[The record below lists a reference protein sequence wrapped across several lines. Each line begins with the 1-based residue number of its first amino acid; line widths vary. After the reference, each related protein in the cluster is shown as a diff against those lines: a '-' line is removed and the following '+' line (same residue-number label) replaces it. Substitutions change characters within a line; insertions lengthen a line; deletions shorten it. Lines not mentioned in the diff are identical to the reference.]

1 MLKISLSAS
10 HCVPHSQVFLKML
23 PVWYEKNTIK
33 RIFIWEK
40 GNHIQNE
47 ETNEK
52 LGKYL
57 QHIKEEKNYCTTVSL
72 KIKNREN
79 KNKIKWRD

>member
-23 PVWYEKNTIK
+23 PVWYEKNAIK
-33 RIFIWEK
+33 HIFIWEK

-57 QHIKEEKNYCTTVSL
+57 QHIKEEKNYCTMVSL
-72 KIKNREN
+72 KIKNRD
-79 KNKIKWRD
+79 IASDG